1 MTLVRFEPF
10 KELEFLNNRLR
21 RIFDESPAVVK
32 ETPGVF
38 NPRINVYEDTQN
50 LFVDAEIPGLSKEEI
65 KISLQD
71 NTLTISGEKK
81 FEDEKKEKTY
91 YRVER
96 RYGSFRRSFTL
107 PVDVNENNVQA
118 KFENG
123 VLRITLEKV
132 VEQKPEEKLIE
143 IQ

>member
-107 PVDVNENNVQA
+107 PVDVNDNNVQA